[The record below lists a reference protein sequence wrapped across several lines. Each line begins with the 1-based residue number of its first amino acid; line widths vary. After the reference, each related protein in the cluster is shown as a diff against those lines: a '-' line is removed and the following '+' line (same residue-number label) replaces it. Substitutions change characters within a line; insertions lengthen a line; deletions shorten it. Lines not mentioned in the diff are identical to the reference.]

1 MMPDSVGVSHTVRGQ
16 LAVSSTKWVQ
26 GQRARR
32 IEMLLAHEFHGRKFM
47 LPDRLS
53 AKERDR
59 QARANGEEA
68 AETTAGGEHLA
79 ICGQ

>member
-1 MMPDSVGVSHTVRGQ
+1 M
-16 LAVSSTKWVQ
+16 Q

-47 LPDRLS
+47 LPDRLT

-59 QARANGEEA
+59 QAKANGEEV
-68 AETTAGGEHLA
+68 AETTASGARTPFPDPWALVA
-79 ICGQ
+79 SKDD